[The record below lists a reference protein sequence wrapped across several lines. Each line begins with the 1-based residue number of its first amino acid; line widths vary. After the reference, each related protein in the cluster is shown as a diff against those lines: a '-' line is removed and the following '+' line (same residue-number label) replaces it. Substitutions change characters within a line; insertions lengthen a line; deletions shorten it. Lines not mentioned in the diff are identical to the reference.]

1 MIVTDQR
8 ERVVF
13 LMTIREIRENMI
25 KKVADEFKITPEQ
38 AIELINSSFEIGEP
52 EWVDSFLVALW

>member
-1 MIVTDQR
+1 MIYEFSDNMIVTDQR

-52 EWVDSFLVALW
+52 E

>member
-1 MIVTDQR
+1 
-8 ERVVF
+8 
-13 LMTIREIRENMI
+13 MTIREIRENMI

-52 EWVDSFLVALW
+52 E

>member
-1 MIVTDQR
+1 LIYEFSDNMIVTDQR

-52 EWVDSFLVALW
+52 E